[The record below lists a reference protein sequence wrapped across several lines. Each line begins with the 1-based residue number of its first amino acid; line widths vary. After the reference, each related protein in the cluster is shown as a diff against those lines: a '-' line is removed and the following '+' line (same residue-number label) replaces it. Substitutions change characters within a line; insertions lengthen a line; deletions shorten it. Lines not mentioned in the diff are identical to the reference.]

1 MACRLGSFLGCVCY
15 MLEKVD
21 IRSRPYVSR
30 QARRVQ
36 VAQGH
41 VFVVEPG
48 TQRHGDGVPRAADSV
63 RPYRTVSVR
72 FCADILPL
80 MASWSA
86 RDTPSGCTKQQRGAP
101 ISQQV
106 TDTRPLQRGLPL
118 A

>member
-1 MACRLGSFLGCVCY
+1 MYKLRRATYSLSNLGLSDTAMECRALLTPCAHI
-15 MLEKVD
+15 E
-21 IRSRPYVSR
+21 
-30 QARRVQ
+30 
-36 VAQGH
+36 
-41 VFVVEPG
+41 
-48 TQRHGDGVPRAADSV
+48 
-63 RPYRTVSVR
+63 TVSVR